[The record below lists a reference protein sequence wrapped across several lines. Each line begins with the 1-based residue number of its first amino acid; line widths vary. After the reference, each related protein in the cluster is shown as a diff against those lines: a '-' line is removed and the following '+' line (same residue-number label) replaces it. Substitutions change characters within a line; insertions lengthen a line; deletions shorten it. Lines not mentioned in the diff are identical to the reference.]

1 MFEKTENKRKIGH
14 RRPFLSKVFRRKQ
27 CLISFGYFGR
37 RDYSFGSDLLP
48 PNVLLL
54 LATSSSPGITI
65 IVIMTLGIMT
75 LVIMTLVTMALVIMT
90 FKGPTCEHL
99 FYSCR
104 TRAAET
110 LSATRW
116 ADGGIVIARVRK
128 QGPSSQRRVGG
139 SGHSP
144 ANRAWGVPQTVL
156 FGCDSDSHLVL
167 SPLGVLARGRA
178 PTLR

>member
-90 FKGPTCEHL
+90 L
-99 FYSCR
+99 
-104 TRAAET
+104 
-110 LSATRW
+110 
-116 ADGGIVIARVRK
+116 VIM
-128 QGPSSQRRVGG
+128 
-139 SGHSP
+139 
-144 ANRAWGVPQTVL
+144 T
-156 FGCDSDSHLVL
+156 LVL
-167 SPLGVLARGRA
+167 MTLIIMALVTMASITMALVTMALVSYNEASCNNSNYNETSITSLYNGLQIVLNLYI
-178 PTLR
+178 T